1 MNKLLKILFALF
13 VLNGCSYEPLLIKK
27 NYDFYF
33 LEVKSE
39 GEIKINKDGVNF
51 IQLKRLLQFLNF
63 QKVSLPLECVR
74 FHS

>member
-39 GEIKINKDGVNF
+39 GEKKN
-51 IQLKRLLQFLNF
+51 Q
-63 QKVSLPLECVR
+63 
-74 FHS
+74 